1 VSALLA
7 DPVYRHTLVR
17 LLTALAVGGLIGL
30 ERTYHGRAAGFRTHA
45 LVCLST
51 CVLMVVTAFGAR
63 WLPGMNGGSTMH
75 TTVDPTR
82 MAQGIMTGIGF
93 LGAGTILREGLSV
106 RGLTTAASI
115 WATAAIGILIGL
127 GAFFPALVAAV
138 LALGTLS
145 VFRFIE
151 RKVPT
156 QFNAHLRVCFRREGA
171 PDEAALRRLLTE
183 HGVRISSV
191 HLHLHVEQRFLE
203 YQGAI
208 QARNADRTRRLTEA
222 LSAME
227 TLRELQITP
236 SGD

>member
-1 VSALLA
+1 VNALLA
-7 DPVYRHTLVR
+7 DPVYRQTLLR

-51 CVLMVVTAFGAR
+51 CVLMVVTSFGAR
-63 WLPGMNGGSTMH
+63 WLPSMNGASMH

-171 PDEAALRRLLTE
+171 PDEPALRRLLAD
-183 HGVRISSV
+183 HGFRITSM
-191 HLHLHVEQRFLE
+191 HQHLHVEQRFLE

-208 QARNADRTRRLTEA
+208 QGRRADRTRQLTEA
-222 LSAME
+222 LAAME
-227 TLRELQITP
+227 GLKELQITP